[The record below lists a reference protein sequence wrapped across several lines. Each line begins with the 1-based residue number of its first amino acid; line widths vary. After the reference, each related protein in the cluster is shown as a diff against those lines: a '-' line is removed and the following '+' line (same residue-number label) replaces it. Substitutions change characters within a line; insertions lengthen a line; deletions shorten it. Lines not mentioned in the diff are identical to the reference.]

1 MKNEIKS
8 GKVILDEFFKDIKNI
23 ENLEQATIDKIIKL
37 YEEEKLTAKN
47 LTNALSILRGSSG
60 DGKN

>member
-23 ENLEQATIDKIIKL
+23 ENLEQATIEKIIKL

-47 LTNALSILRGSSG
+47 LTNALSILRGSNG